1 MDNIS
6 KAILTFI
13 AVVLCAIAFKLYFP
27 GSSFSGTPT
36 LGDFFALREIKDP
49 EQQKEKRLNLMKS
62 IPLVRVQGGQI
73 SADVSGSVSL
83 DNY

>member
-1 MDNIS
+1 MDNID

-13 AVVLCAIAFKLYFP
+13 AVVLCVIAFKLYFP

-36 LGDFFALREIKDP
+36 LGDFIALKEIKDS
-49 EQQKEKRLNLMKS
+49 EQQKEKRLKLMKS
-62 IPLVRVQGGQI
+62 IPIVRVQGGQI
-73 SADVSGSVSL
+73 DANVSGSVSF